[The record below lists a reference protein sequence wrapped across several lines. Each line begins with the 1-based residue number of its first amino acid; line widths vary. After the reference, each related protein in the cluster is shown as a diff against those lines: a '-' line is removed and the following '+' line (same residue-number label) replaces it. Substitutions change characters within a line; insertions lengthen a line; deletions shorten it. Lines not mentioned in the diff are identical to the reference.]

1 MNYNSVVIFF
11 VITFFLL
18 YYLTIIAVQV
28 DYDTYFTSV
37 YGDACNILRRASV
50 PSFAVAEMKKESPF
64 TFNTYKMTFYNCN
77 YRYMYGGKWTLKYR
91 PIVGD
96 HLHIGIAIKINGELL
111 TMRDRNLTEP
121 IPYEDFHATCDH
133 PPKYAYIKQWYHTGV
148 HTHCDNIV
156 HIHPWSAPRQLRV
169 TGKDVTLGM
178 WFESVGIE
186 VGSTTNSLTIPG
198 YDSANDWILQYFVN
212 VTDTDPLLQT
222 SSVEEMENLW
232 LVDHHA
238 FIKLFRGNEIP
249 PKKNMKVLRYY
260 SKSKLPG
267 GYPSRWN

>member
-1 MNYNSVVIFF
+1 
-11 VITFFLL
+11 
-18 YYLTIIAVQV
+18 
-28 DYDTYFTSV
+28 
-37 YGDACNILRRASV
+37 
-50 PSFAVAEMKKESPF
+50 
-64 TFNTYKMTFYNCN
+64 
-77 YRYMYGGKWTLKYR
+77 
-91 PIVGD
+91 
-96 HLHIGIAIKINGELL
+96 
-111 TMRDRNLTEP
+111 
-121 IPYEDFHATCDH
+121 
-133 PPKYAYIKQWYHTGV
+133 
-148 HTHCDNIV
+148 
-156 HIHPWSAPRQLRV
+156 
-169 TGKDVTLGM
+169 M

-212 VTDTDPLLQT
+212 VTDTEPLLQT